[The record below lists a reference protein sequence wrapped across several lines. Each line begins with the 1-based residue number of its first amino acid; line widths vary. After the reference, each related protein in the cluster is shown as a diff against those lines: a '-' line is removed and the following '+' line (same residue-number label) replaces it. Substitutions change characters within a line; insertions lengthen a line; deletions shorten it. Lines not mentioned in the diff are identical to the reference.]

1 MNNLEFSRD
10 INLLK
15 ENLCWVIFRFPDN
28 SVKMIK
34 TTLREDLLEGLEV
47 EKDSLYD
54 FLTYS
59 WLNLS
64 KLGGSKIEIYL
75 KEPILREVDLF
86 ANKFIR

>member
-1 MNNLEFSRD
+1 MRDLEFSRD
-10 INLLK
+10 ISLLK
-15 ENLCWVIFRFPDN
+15 ENLCWVIFRFPDD
-28 SVKMIK
+28 SLKMIK
-34 TTLREDLLEGLEV
+34 TTLREDLLEGLDV
-47 EKDSLYD
+47 EENSLYD

-64 KLGGSKIEIYL
+64 KVNGSKIEIYL